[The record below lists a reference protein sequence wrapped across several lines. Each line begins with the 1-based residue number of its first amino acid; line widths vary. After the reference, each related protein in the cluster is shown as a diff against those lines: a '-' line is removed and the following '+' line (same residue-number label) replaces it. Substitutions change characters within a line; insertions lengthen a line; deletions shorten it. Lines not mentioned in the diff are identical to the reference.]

1 MKRVYIPPQVRE
13 ITPDDIAS
21 VEPVLMSGCYGGCY
35 SSCYSSCYASSYTP
49 ATPKSGAAYVLLN
62 DRSLA
67 VGPFPIGHVAIGLA
81 LPSGSFRVYSFGPWD
96 NASAKADAVVN
107 TAFINGSQGYLESYS
122 QFSDLCRC
130 QEFRLSN
137 PFYPQTGSGDS
148 FVEKFRRSMKFTL
161 TSAKIDSILGYAES
175 VKKNPGTYNVASNNC
190 LMFVTHA
197 FAAAGFL
204 FVAQSGDEL
213 TDLANAPALWFQSIY
228 GIKTSGGKISKYSNI
243 DDFYD

>member
-1 MKRVYIPPQVRE
+1 MGYE
-13 ITPDDIAS
+13 A
-21 VEPVLMSGCYGGCY
+21 L
-35 SSCYSSCYASSYTP
+35 
-49 ATPKSGAAYVLLN
+49 
-62 DRSLA
+62 
-67 VGPFPIGHVAIGLA
+67 VGSACRILQEEYDNV
-81 LPSGSFRVYSFGPWD
+81 GSFRVDEHDGNVDADYSEKCSNLDLSVKNLRSNLRLSSDGRHQLPQEVPTD
-96 NASAKADAVVN
+96 NASMSADAVVN

-137 PFYPQTGSGDS
+137 PLYSQTGSGDS
-148 FVEKFRRSMKFTL
+148 FVEKFRRSMKFTM

>member
-1 MKRVYIPPQVRE
+1 MGYE
-13 ITPDDIAS
+13 A
-21 VEPVLMSGCYGGCY
+21 L
-35 SSCYSSCYASSYTP
+35 
-49 ATPKSGAAYVLLN
+49 
-62 DRSLA
+62 
-67 VGPFPIGHVAIGLA
+67 VGSACRILQEEYDNV
-81 LPSGSFRVYSFGPWD
+81 GSFRVDEHDGNVDADYSEKCCNLDLSVKNLRSNLRLSLDGRHQLPQEVPTD
-96 NASAKADAVVN
+96 NASMSADAVVN
-107 TAFINGSQGYLESYS
+107 TVFINGSQGYLESYS